1 MADDM
6 AQLNV
11 NLGEQDPNAAAKKEI
26 ELFLNVADEK
36 NQPVYLKELLERF
49 SARPFGWNRD
59 EVMLQVTHLVLLGK
73 AALSTPNGDLP
84 LKRSYEHFTSVRSH
98 STLRIRRVRQ
108 HTEQQVAK
116 AAKLAKDIFNKPF
129 ESSEKELANK
139 LLDVLGEW
147 QRLIKEFDFKAK
159 DGNCPRQK
167 HPAYRQSIDRQP
179 A

>member
-1 MADDM
+1 
-6 AQLNV
+6 
-11 NLGEQDPNAAAKKEI
+11 
-26 ELFLNVADEK
+26 K

-159 DGNCPRQK
+159 DGNCPGTNTLLTGSRLIASLLELGNNSYALIDGLCQ
-167 HPAYRQSIDRQP
+167 QSNEWQD
-179 A
+179 